1 MNLKIVSLFHRGVIN
16 RRSSTPV
23 WFFGIERCRGE
34 LGKWG
39 SIDRR
44 KKKKDGKLCDNL
56 PLLGTPQSGNFRG
69 WGDRRRSTDYG
80 DYRCKADNVI
90 DFGKAEPF
98 FFFFS
103 LIFFPH
109 LFSVCVLWLMFF
121 SWTFNY
127 VADLSKDVKAKED

>member
-1 MNLKIVSLFHRGVIN
+1 MFHRGVIN

-23 WFFGIERCRGE
+23 WFFGIERCRGV
-34 LGKWG
+34 WG
-39 SIDRR
+39 SGDRLIEG
-44 KKKKDGKLCDNL
+44 KKKKMVNYVIISPCWE
-56 PLLGTPQSGNFRG
+56 TPQSGNFRG